1 MRTIT
6 GERWVRGGAL
16 VAAVAAWTVL
26 AGGIAPAYAITTPDC
41 LAKKLKAWGNL
52 RQCQRNAEAK
62 TVQGRGADRAACQA
76 RFAETLDAIRAQAA
90 AAVIPCRYRDN
101 GDNTVTDFDTGLM
114 WAKQDTLDG
123 FTNLFD
129 VLDADNTF
137 TLDGAAG
144 AAASLTGTSTN
155 GTTLTPVPGGGSH
168 TDWRSPTI
176 VQLLTI
182 VDTTTVAC
190 QVGGPCIDPIFGLTV
205 PAFYWAS
212 TTDDGSTGFLVN
224 FQNGSLGVGSPGV
237 AAHARPVRSAF

>member
-1 MRTIT
+1 
-6 GERWVRGGAL
+6 
-16 VAAVAAWTVL
+16 
-26 AGGIAPAYAITTPDC
+26 
-41 LAKKLKAWGNL
+41 
-52 RQCQRNAEAK
+52 
-62 TVQGRGADRAACQA
+62 
-76 RFAETLDAIRAQAA
+76 
-90 AAVIPCRYRDN
+90 
-101 GDNTVTDFDTGLM
+101 M
-114 WAKQDTLDG
+114 WAKQDALDG

-137 TLDGAAG
+137 TLDGAAA
-144 AAASLTGTSTN
+144 AAASLTGTSDN
-155 GTTLTPVPGGGSH
+155 GTTITPVPGGGSH

-176 VQLLTI
+176 LELEGI

>member
-1 MRTIT
+1 MRST
-6 GERWVRGGAL
+6 AS
-16 VAAVAAWTVL
+16 
-26 AGGIAPAYAITTPDC
+26 PD
-41 LAKKLKAWGNL
+41 
-52 RQCQRNAEAK
+52 
-62 TVQGRGADRAACQA
+62 V
-76 RFAETLDAIRAQAA
+76 
-90 AAVIPCRYRDN
+90 
-101 GDNTVTDFDTGLM
+101 
-114 WAKQDTLDG
+114 
-123 FTNLFD
+123 FD

-137 TLDGAAG
+137 TLEGAAA

-176 VQLLTI
+176 IELLTI

-224 FQNGSLGVGSPGV
+224 FQNGSLRVGSPGV
-237 AAHARPVRSAF
+237 AAHARPVRSAL